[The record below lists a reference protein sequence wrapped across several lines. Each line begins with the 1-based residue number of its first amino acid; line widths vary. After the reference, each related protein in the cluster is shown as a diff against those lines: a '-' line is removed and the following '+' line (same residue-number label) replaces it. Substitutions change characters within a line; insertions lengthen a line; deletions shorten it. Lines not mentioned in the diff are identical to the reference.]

1 MTTIHQQKVTPPSYF
16 LFGAQTTSVDFAGP
30 ANVYVCSTARLTQ
43 YNTSH
48 WRGGAIGRGVE
59 MIKHNSERYTI
70 KKNKKMKLIVNV
82 SYFLVL
88 YSIAYYYYTFSFP
101 KKSVLSR
108 FWPDNL

>member
-1 MTTIHQQKVTPPSYF
+1 MVSRQQHINAASRKIGKKKKIIIMALKKKKKKAMTTIHQQKVTPPSYF

-70 KKNKKMKLIVNV
+70 KKIKK
-82 SYFLVL
+82 
-88 YSIAYYYYTFSFP
+88 
-101 KKSVLSR
+101 
-108 FWPDNL
+108 